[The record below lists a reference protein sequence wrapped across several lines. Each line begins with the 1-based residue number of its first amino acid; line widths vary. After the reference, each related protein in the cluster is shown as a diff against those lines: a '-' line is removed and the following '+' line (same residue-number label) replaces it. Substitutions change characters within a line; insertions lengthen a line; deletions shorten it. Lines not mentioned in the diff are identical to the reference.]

1 MPADIYKKL
10 YLNYFQE
17 CLTTFVDNLKMKKIL
32 TSIKLKFIQVGWC
45 VLVEDVSQRVCQ
57 YCCPAHEQI
66 GRNSLNQIVCRF
78 NCAASVVRIEIVCL
92 PPSGLGIK
100 SLRTVGPSPGNGKE
114 CVFRRSNSVN
124 DDHLTATDE
133 KKTSRRD
140 HQEKKRRRG
149 ERETQGG
156 RGREA
161 SHKTSEESP
170 THGHF
175 RSVVGERERQ
185 KEVERD
191 SEREGDVR
199 IQEKKKVNLFFLRRE
214 QKKMDDRSR
223 PTTTTITSSQSRF
236 PTAIGCFAGGM
247 TSARRR

>member
-32 TSIKLKFIQVGWC
+32 TSIKLKFIQVGWW

-66 GRNSLNQIVCRF
+66 GRNSLNQIVCRY

-100 SLRTVGPSPGNGKE
+100 SLRTVGPSPENGKE

-149 ERETQGG
+149 EREAEGEKHRT
-156 RGREA
+156 RHRR
-161 SHKTSEESP
+161 SHLHTDTSGQS
-170 THGHF
+170 
-175 RSVVGERERQ
+175 SERERD
-185 KEVERD
+185 R
-191 SEREGDVR
+191 
-199 IQEKKKVNLFFLRRE
+199 KK
-214 QKKMDDRSR
+214 
-223 PTTTTITSSQSRF
+223 
-236 PTAIGCFAGGM
+236 
-247 TSARRR
+247 

>member
-66 GRNSLNQIVCRF
+66 GRNSLNHIVCRY

-100 SLRTVGPSPGNGKE
+100 SLRTVGPSPENGKE

-149 ERETQGG
+149 ERERQGG

-175 RSVVGERERQ
+175 RSVVGERET
-185 KEVERD
+185 E
-191 SEREGDVR
+191 
-199 IQEKKKVNLFFLRRE
+199 
-214 QKKMDDRSR
+214 RSR
-223 PTTTTITSSQSRF
+223 ERQ
-236 PTAIGCFAGGM
+236 
-247 TSARRR
+247 

>member
-100 SLRTVGPSPGNGKE
+100 SLRTVGPSPGNGKG

-149 ERETQGG
+149 EREAGRQRERSIAQDIGG
-156 RGREA
+156 VTYTRTLQVSRRRERE
-161 SHKTSEESP
+161 TE
-170 THGHF
+170 
-175 RSVVGERERQ
+175 RSRERQ
-185 KEVERD
+185 
-191 SEREGDVR
+191 
-199 IQEKKKVNLFFLRRE
+199 
-214 QKKMDDRSR
+214 
-223 PTTTTITSSQSRF
+223 
-236 PTAIGCFAGGM
+236 
-247 TSARRR
+247 